1 MLLHATHADD
11 GRLVLTDGR
20 VTLREQLPD
29 EAAQLADGLPAA
41 LTWLDGLPGEGTV
54 TAARM
59 TVKAAVAGLYAPG
72 WGLFAIQRTDDLVA
86 LGGIGFH
93 GPPSEDGVAEIGY
106 DLVPA
111 ARGGGWATDAARLI
125 SRWALS
131 RPEVRTVLATTDPE
145 NAASQRVLAR
155 AGFAWV
161 GDREGLRAYELSSR
175 TPALRPER

>member
-29 EAAQLADGLPAA
+29 EAAQLAEGRPSA
-41 LTWLDGLPGEGTV
+41 LTWLDGVPGDGTV
-54 TAARM
+54 TAATM

-72 WGLFAIQRTDDLVA
+72 WGLFAIQRSDDLVA

-93 GPPSEDGVAEIGY
+93 GPPSDDGVAEIGY

-155 AGFAWV
+155 VGFTRV
-161 GDREGLRAYELSSR
+161 GDRDGLRAYELGGPS
-175 TPALRPER
+175 AA